1 MSPTAEQILRLGAP
15 LGAQREAR
23 GPAFRERY
31 AVEKAALLAEGRI
44 GCDSLAVE
52 RATAAVAAEWEG
64 AAW

>member
-1 MSPTAEQILRLGAP
+1 MVIGN
-15 LGAQREAR
+15 AR
-23 GPAFRERY
+23 GPGAQ
-31 AVEKAALLAEGRI
+31 AAEGRV